1 MEATRPQTLNIWIN
15 ICAEA
20 YLGVGNTEFLCM
32 DPTMSWKLPPILK
45 KKQYIYIYRE
55 RETYKTHKT

>member
-20 YLGVGNTEFLCM
+20 YLGVGNTEFLRM

-45 KKQYIYIYRE
+45 KKQYIYIYI
-55 RETYKTHKT
+55 